1 MNFTDLLYS
10 NELNTTSTSFLYS
23 DNSQDT
29 RIENVFNV
37 TSCIIITFMFAL
49 IVIFSIF
56 GNILVIWIIMN
67 NRRMRTITNCFL
79 FNLSAADLL
88 TVFQIIPNVYYVLR
102 NDWIFGIAYC
112 KFSQFFT
119 SFNIAISVFTFIA
132 ISSDRYTAIMF
143 PLRPR
148 SKLKTVM
155 FAITAIWLISFA
167 IGLPGLVVATV
178 VPKHLSSLNSLANST
193 DSLVMLKQIEEN
205 SLIQYISNDCVLNWS
220 SEWSEAYDYT
230 LFILMYV
237 LPLIILAATY
247 IPISINLW
255 FHRGLGE
262 VTRAQA
268 QNVRS
273 KRRAVKML
281 CAVMLIF
288 AICWLPY
295 QLFFIILQLT
305 PTIKSNHRLP
315 VVFICCYWLAMS
327 NSINREIQL
336 SLNNKKQI
344 KTNMLCHILIFRK
357 GFYTAFSCLPY
368 CREYSKK
375 ECNSKIKATTIHT
388 LQV

>member
-1 MNFTDLLYS
+1 MNITSHSMNSTEFIKSSSSTLITVTNNLQ
-10 NELNTTSTSFLYS
+10 NTITVH
-23 DNSQDT
+23 
-29 RIENVFNV
+29 NVFNI
-37 TSCIIITFMFAL
+37 TSCIIIIFMFII
-49 IVIFSIF
+49 IVLFSII
-56 GNILVIWIIMN
+56 GNILVMWIILN
-67 NRRMRTITNCFL
+67 NRRMRTVTNCFL

-88 TVFQIIPNVYYVLR
+88 TIFQIIPNVYYVLK

-148 SKLKTVM
+148 SKLKTVIC
-155 FAITAIWLISFA
+155 AIAAIWLISFA
-167 IGLPGLVVATV
+167 IGLPGLIVATV
-178 VPKHLSSLNSLANST
+178 FPKNSSNLQNVVNTT
-193 DSLVMLKQIEEN
+193 DLLVVVNQITVD
-205 SLIQYISNDCVLNWS
+205 SPDQYVSNDCILNWS

-230 LFILMYV
+230 LFVLMYV

-247 IPISINLW
+247 IPISIHLW

-268 QNVRS
+268 QNVQS

-295 QLFFIILQLT
+295 QLFFILLQLS
-305 PTIKSNHRLP
+305 PTIKSSHSLP
-315 VVFICCYWLAMS
+315 IVFICCYWLAMS
-327 NSINREIQL
+327 NSMYNPIIYIL
-336 SLNNKKQI
+336 MNKK
-344 KTNMLCHILIFRK
+344 FRK
-357 GFYTAFSCLPY
+357 GFYTAFSCFPY
-368 CREYSKK
+368 CREYIKK
-375 ECNSKIKATTIHT
+375 DKKIKTNATSVHT

>member
-1 MNFTDLLYS
+1 MNYTNIKNSTHSLLFNYSATLALHVQNFTDPK
-10 NELNTTSTSFLYS
+10 
-23 DNSQDT
+23 
-29 RIENVFNV
+29 VFGLS
-37 TSCIIITFMFAL
+37 SCIIITLMFAL
-49 IVIFSIF
+49 IVVFSIF
-56 GNILVIWIIMN
+56 GNILVMWIILN
-67 NRRMRTITNCFL
+67 NRRMRTVTNCFL

-88 TVFQIIPNVYYVLR
+88 TVFQIIPNVYYVLH
-102 NDWIFGIAYC
+102 NDWIFGVAYC

-119 SFNIAISVFTFIA
+119 AFNIAISVFTFIA
-132 ISSDRYTAIMF
+132 IASDRYTAIMF

-148 SKLKTVM
+148 SKLKTVICVI
-155 FAITAIWLISFA
+155 AAIWLISFA

-178 VPKHLSSLNSLANST
+178 SQKESVPFENMMNLTDEFTTVNQTLSES
-193 DSLVMLKQIEEN
+193 
-205 SLIQYISNDCVLNWS
+205 ISQNVSSVCIYSWS
-220 SEWSEAYDYT
+220 PEWSDAYDYT

-247 IPISINLW
+247 VPISIHLW

-295 QLFFIILQLT
+295 QLFFIIVQLN
-305 PTIKSNHRLP
+305 PAIKNNHKLP

-327 NSINREIQL
+327 NSMYNPIIYVL
-336 SLNNKKQI
+336 MNKK
-344 KTNMLCHILIFRK
+344 FRK
-357 GFYTAFSCLPY
+357 GFYTVFSCFPW
-368 CREYSKK
+368 CRSY
-375 ECNSKIKATTIHT
+375 IKRDRKMTTNTTTINT
-388 LQV
+388 LLD

>member
-1 MNFTDLLYS
+1 MNMTLDNYNSTEFIQSSSIIKQS
-10 NELNTTSTSFLYS
+10 NNHPI
-23 DNSQDT
+23 DT
-29 RIENVFNV
+29 NNIDNVFNI
-37 TSCIIITFMFAL
+37 TSCIIITFMFSL

-56 GNILVIWIIMN
+56 GNILVMWIILN

-88 TVFQIIPNVYYVLR
+88 TIFQIIPNVYYVLQ

-148 SKLKTVM
+148 SKLKTVIC
-155 FAITAIWLISFA
+155 AIVAIWLISFA
-167 IGLPGLVVATV
+167 IGLPGLIVATV
-178 VPKHLSSLNSLANST
+178 YPKNLSNLQNIANST
-193 DSLVMLKQIEEN
+193 DLLVVVKQISVN
-205 SLIQYISNDCVLNWS
+205 SPDQYVSNDCILNWS

-230 LFILMYV
+230 LFVLMYV
-237 LPLIILAATY
+237 LPLIILATTY
-247 IPISINLW
+247 IPISVHLW

-268 QNVRS
+268 QNVQS

-295 QLFFIILQLT
+295 QLFFILLQLS
-305 PTIKSNHRLP
+305 PTIKSSHSLP
-315 VVFICCYWLAMS
+315 IIFICCYWLAMS
-327 NSINREIQL
+327 NSVYNPIIYVL
-336 SLNNKKQI
+336 MNKK
-344 KTNMLCHILIFRK
+344 FRK
-357 GFYTAFSCLPY
+357 GFYAAFSCFPY
-368 CREYSKK
+368 CREYIKK
-375 ECNSKIKATTIHT
+375 DKKIRTTATSIRTS
-388 LQV
+388 QV

>member
-132 ISSDRYTAIMF
+132 ISSDRY
-143 PLRPR
+143 
-148 SKLKTVM
+148 
-155 FAITAIWLISFA
+155 
-167 IGLPGLVVATV
+167 
-178 VPKHLSSLNSLANST
+178 
-193 DSLVMLKQIEEN
+193 
-205 SLIQYISNDCVLNWS
+205 
-220 SEWSEAYDYT
+220 DYT
-230 LFILMYV
+230 LVILMYV

-327 NSINREIQL
+327 NSMYNPIIYIL
-336 SLNNKKQI
+336 MNKK
-344 KTNMLCHILIFRK
+344 
-357 GFYTAFSCLPY
+357 
-368 CREYSKK
+368 
-375 ECNSKIKATTIHT
+375 
-388 LQV
+388 